1 VAQAPSCLPG
11 RDSELLMSPRNFD
24 APSNQT
30 EPLLHKNQV
39 LLATD
44 EHG

>member
-1 VAQAPSCLPG
+1 
-11 RDSELLMSPRNFD
+11 MSPRNFD
-24 APSNQT
+24 APRNQT

-39 LLATD
+39 LVATD